1 MKTNTPKTS
10 ATPRLRRRAGFTL
23 IEAALTTII
32 VGLGTVAIMG
42 LLSSG
47 LGANEQA
54 AKVTTAVNLADN
66 IHELC
71 DRIPYVPTT
80 TTTWGIPS
88 GSTISQLITNS
99 VSGSTPQS
107 NVSWLNGQTFNPP
120 IDSTDTTLASATW
133 SNWEQTVRVTSVNP
147 TNVNDSTWP
156 SGNNNIPSVNQMA
169 RVTVTVY
176 YSSEPASS
184 SPNWQQMYQTSWLVT
199 R

>member
-1 MKTNTPKTS
+1 MNTNTPITS
-10 ATPRLRRRAGFTL
+10 VGRRRAGFTL

-71 DRIPYVPTT
+71 DRLSYVPTT

-88 GSTISQLITNS
+88 GSNIWQLISDS
-99 VSGSTPQS
+99 VPTSNPQS
-107 NVSWLNGQTFNPP
+107 NISWLNNTTFNPP
-120 IDSTDTTLASATW
+120 VDSTETQLPSATW
-133 SNWEQTVRVTSVNP
+133 QNWQQIVSVTSVDP
-147 TNVNDSTWP
+147 SNVNNASWP
-156 SGNNNIPSVNQMA
+156 VANNTSPYKNQMA

-176 YSSEPASS
+176 YASDPTVS
-184 SPNWQQMYQTSWLVT
+184 SPAWQQMYQTSWLVT